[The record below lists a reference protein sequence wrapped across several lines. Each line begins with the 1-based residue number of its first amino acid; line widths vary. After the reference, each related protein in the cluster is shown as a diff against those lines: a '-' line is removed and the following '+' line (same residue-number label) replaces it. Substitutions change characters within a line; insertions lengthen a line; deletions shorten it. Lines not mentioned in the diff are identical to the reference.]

1 MGKMKDA
8 LCFDTPDFPQE
19 WEDDITFSREYDDD
33 DFVSDS
39 EDYWNQ
45 CAEDAMME
53 AHLFGDC

>member
-1 MGKMKDA
+1 MSKMKDA
-8 LCFDTPDFPQE
+8 VCFDTPDFPQE
-19 WEDDITFSREYDDD
+19 WEDDIPFSREYDDD
-33 DFVSDS
+33 DFVSDA